1 MQINNRAMVNG
12 VGADRHVGPPLS
24 LANASTLTSTSA
36 LDHRLLAGSQK
47 IVGNAGHS
55 SLRLQQRAVT
65 FSDANRRSGGGEILS
80 PSRSRQRSESYTRG
94 AALDLLS
101 ALRSLAD
108 ACKQGQV
115 LRHGVTLR
123 AGPYALAN
131 EDLQEIVRRRMERT
145 LTSDSAAQLPPYESE
160 TASPN
165 YLGEALVQD
174 LVADAL
180 EDTLREREAQWG
192 SALSAT
198 SSSKS
203 GSDARRQ
210 QLRLK
215 YQLTQIRKD
224 RDKIL
229 AVLSASRVSMSKYAA
244 VKEGMMKTFMRSRRV
259 NRENRQ
265 LPDGVASPL
274 RRSAAPTSAAHA
286 QSSIVAWKP
295 ILTPSNATNRLPRR
309 SDGEVKQA
317 VSPSK
322 ELARTRAAQEE
333 IRALRAKLDT
343 VESQRAADEKAVTD
357 TVRAVQLQASEL
369 KRAASFALERK
380 DKDLA
385 LARARAAA
393 AEDELARERRLN
405 AAQAEIASLRDRSDA
420 AQVSASLEKKSEQ
433 IADLVAEVTL
443 LRQRAAEKDRT
454 LESSAA
460 KIAALEAALAEENT
474 QNDSSG
480 TSAAQ
485 LDFVL
490 AESEARASAL
500 QDRVAETEK
509 ELEAT
514 RAERREFEARAG
526 TLMKEVLALSKR
538 EAHREQELMSASRER
553 DEARS
558 SLIALKKECD
568 QVRHRCDALESGNAN
583 KDAEELAEV
592 RKQAEALLASQSE
605 FENQI
610 SVLVKERDEARAKY
624 ADIQHRCD
632 VLESGNA
639 NKDAEE
645 LAEVRKQAGA
655 LLATQSEFE
664 NQISLL
670 VKERDEARAE
680 CAEVRHRCDALESGN
695 ANKDAEE
702 LAEVRKQA
710 EALLAT
716 QSEFENEISLLVK
729 ERDEAR
735 AECADASRRCDA
747 LMSEHREAHDGLK
760 GAEEQLQDAVRRRD
774 AAVGEERKA
783 REELRAAQ
791 EEISSLRDIIAERER
806 ELELNAGRLSDLAE
820 ADQRRL
826 AEREEASIAET
837 CGEVAEVPACRD
849 ADGGSTSI
857 GRERR

>member
-1 MQINNRAMVNG
+1 M
-12 VGADRHVGPPLS
+12 
-24 LANASTLTSTSA
+24 
-36 LDHRLLAGSQK
+36 
-47 IVGNAGHS
+47 
-55 SLRLQQRAVT
+55 
-65 FSDANRRSGGGEILS
+65 
-80 PSRSRQRSESYTRG
+80 
-94 AALDLLS
+94 
-101 ALRSLAD
+101 
-108 ACKQGQV
+108 
-115 LRHGVTLR
+115 
-123 AGPYALAN
+123 
-131 EDLQEIVRRRMERT
+131 
-145 LTSDSAAQLPPYESE
+145 
-160 TASPN
+160 
-165 YLGEALVQD
+165 
-174 LVADAL
+174 
-180 EDTLREREAQWG
+180 
-192 SALSAT
+192 
-198 SSSKS
+198 
-203 GSDARRQ
+203 
-210 QLRLK
+210 
-215 YQLTQIRKD
+215 
-224 RDKIL
+224 
-229 AVLSASRVSMSKYAA
+229 
-244 VKEGMMKTFMRSRRV
+244 
-259 NRENRQ
+259 
-265 LPDGVASPL
+265 
-274 RRSAAPTSAAHA
+274 
-286 QSSIVAWKP
+286 
-295 ILTPSNATNRLPRR
+295 
-309 SDGEVKQA
+309 
-317 VSPSK
+317 
-322 ELARTRAAQEE
+322 
-333 IRALRAKLDT
+333 
-343 VESQRAADEKAVTD
+343 
-357 TVRAVQLQASEL
+357 
-369 KRAASFALERK
+369 
-380 DKDLA
+380 
-385 LARARAAA
+385 
-393 AEDELARERRLN
+393 
-405 AAQAEIASLRDRSDA
+405 
-420 AQVSASLEKKSEQ
+420 
-433 IADLVAEVTL
+433 TL

-806 ELELNAGRLSDLAE
+806 ELELNAGRLSDLAKE

-826 AEREEASIAET
+826 AEREEASIALERAV
-837 CGEVAEVPACRD
+837 GEVAEMQQRAEMLMEAQRQLERERGEMMSERDDARAECAEALRRCESLINEQRAACADRDDISHQLREAVCSRD
-849 ADGGSTSI
+849 AATEEGSRVRAELAVAQQEISSLREIVAEREQQLESDALRASKTI
-857 GRERR
+857 EEATQGRLAEREESKTLIEAGEKRLSEAEEYINALMAKNADLNNEILALGNDRDEARAYVEATTARVQELQLKISCLEDDMQMERQRVREAKAEKRAG